1 MSHGS
6 IIDFSIWR
14 FATTHNL
21 CLANESQ
28 INSPNVINVRFYLL
42 PFAIAPRGI
51 RMLFQFVCFILLLNL
66 LGFFFGV
73 CIHPAA
79 MESNKK
85 Q

>member
-21 CLANESQ
+21 CPANESQ